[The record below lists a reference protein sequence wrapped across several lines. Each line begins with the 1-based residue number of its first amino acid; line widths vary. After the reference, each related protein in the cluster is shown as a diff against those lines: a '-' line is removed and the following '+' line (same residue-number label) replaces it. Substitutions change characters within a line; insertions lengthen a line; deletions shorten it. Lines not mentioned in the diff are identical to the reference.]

1 MRPITATLLSLLV
14 GLAASGAALGQGY
27 PNKPVR
33 LIVPFPPGGSTDVLS
48 RVLSQKA
55 SEKLGQTLV
64 VENRPGA
71 GGTIG
76 SDFVAKSAPDGYTL
90 LMATGSTHAI
100 APAMSSKLP
109 YNVER
114 DFAPI
119 GLVANAASVL
129 VVPST
134 LPVKTLGEFIKLA
147 RSKPGQFNFGSS
159 GNGTTSHLSGELF
172 KAQAGL
178 FITHI
183 PYRGTGL
190 VLTDM
195 LSGQIQMLVDSY
207 VTSQPHIRDAKLR
220 ALGVTSLQ
228 RLPFLP
234 DVPTIAEQGLK
245 GFEISNWYGLYAPK
259 GTPQDVVLKVNAA
272 FNQTLQ
278 DPDVI
283 KRLLNLGATPLTGT
297 PEEMA
302 RSVAAETL
310 RWRGLIQDRKITVE

>member
-119 GLVANAASVL
+119 GMVANAASVL

-195 LSGQIQMLVDSY
+195 LSGQVQMLVDSY
-207 VTSQPHIRDAKLR
+207 VTSQPHIRDGKLR

-245 GFEISNWYGLYAPK
+245 GFEVSNWYGLYAPR
-259 GTPQDVVLKVNAA
+259 GTPQDVVAKVNTA

-302 RSVAAETL
+302 RSVAAEKL
-310 RWRGLIQDRKITVE
+310 RWRGLIRDRKITVE